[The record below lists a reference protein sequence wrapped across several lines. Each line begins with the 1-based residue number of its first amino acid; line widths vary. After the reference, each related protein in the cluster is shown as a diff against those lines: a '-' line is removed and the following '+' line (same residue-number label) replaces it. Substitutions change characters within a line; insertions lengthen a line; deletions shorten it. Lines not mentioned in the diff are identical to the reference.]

1 MMDINVNSPGEVRA
15 AGMQV
20 LAAALGPVGFTRFL
34 QQFENG
40 RGNYTLEKYEQPA
53 LTLDTMDE
61 MLRVYSQAIKDDK

>member
-34 QQFENG
+34 HQVQNR
-40 RGNYTLEKYEQPA
+40 RGNYTLEKYEQPV
-53 LTLDTMDE
+53 LTFDMMDE
-61 MLRVYSQAIKDDK
+61 MLRAYS

>member
-1 MMDINVNSPGEVRA
+1 
-15 AGMQV
+15 MQV

-53 LTLDTMDE
+53 LAFDKMDE
-61 MLRVYSQAIKDDK
+61 MIRVYS

>member
-20 LAAALGPVGFTRFL
+20 LTAALELVGFTRFL

-40 RGNYTLEKYEQPA
+40 RGNYTLEKYEQHA
-53 LTLDTMDE
+53 LAFDMMDE
-61 MLRVYSQAIKDDK
+61 MLRAYS

>member
-1 MMDINVNSPGEVRA
+1 MMDINVNSPGDVRA

-20 LAAALGPVGFTRFL
+20 LTAARGTVGFTRFL

-53 LTLDTMDE
+53 LTLDMMDE
-61 MLRVYSQAIKDDK
+61 MLRVYS

>member
-1 MMDINVNSPGEVRA
+1 
-15 AGMQV
+15 MQV

-53 LTLDTMDE
+53 LTFDMMDE
-61 MLRVYSQAIKDDK
+61 MLRAYS

>member
-1 MMDINVNSPGEVRA
+1 MMDINVNSPGKVRA

-53 LTLDTMDE
+53 LAFDKMDE
-61 MLRVYSQAIKDDK
+61 MIRVYS

>member
-15 AGMQV
+15 AGVQV
-20 LAAALGPVGFTRFL
+20 LAAALELVGFTRFL

-53 LTLDTMDE
+53 LSFDMMDE
-61 MLRVYSQAIKDDK
+61 MLRAYS

>member
-20 LAAALGPVGFTRFL
+20 LAAALGSVGFTRFL

-53 LTLDTMDE
+53 LTFDMMDE
-61 MLRVYSQAIKDDK
+61 MLRTYS

>member
-61 MLRVYSQAIKDDK
+61 MLRAYS